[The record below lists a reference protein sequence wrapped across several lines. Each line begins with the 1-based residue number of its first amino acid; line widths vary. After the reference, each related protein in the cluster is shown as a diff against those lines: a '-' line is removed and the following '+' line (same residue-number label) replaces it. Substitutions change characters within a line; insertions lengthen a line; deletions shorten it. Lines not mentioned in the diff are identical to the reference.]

1 MGFWGD
7 PVPAGAG
14 RDRKGGVMPGAD
26 GSFLAAIPAI
36 LLAVAAVLFTA
47 PALDA
52 ALRRDDGERLFWV
65 GFTGLLTGILAVAWA
80 GLAGTGAA
88 AATGLVLVAGSAAT
102 WIWLRR
108 RHRARKQARAE
119 RIWLKRLHGLDHR
132 REAVL
137 REWSSYE
144 LDPWKG
150 IEYPGLGDVRQAE
163 TSRLARAS
171 RDALAAQ
178 EVAQSLS
185 RETDALGAYAAAV
198 DRLEEAWQAARHA
211 ARRRAG

>member
-1 MGFWGD
+1 
-7 PVPAGAG
+7 
-14 RDRKGGVMPGAD
+14 MPGVD
-26 GSFLAAIPAI
+26 GSLLAAIPAI
-36 LLAVAAVLFTA
+36 LLAAAAVLFTA

-88 AATGLVLVAGSAAT
+88 AATGLLLVAGSAGA

-119 RIWLKRLHGLDHR
+119 RIWAKRLHGLDRR
-132 REAVL
+132 REAIL

-150 IEYPGLGDVRQAE
+150 VEYPGLGDVREAE

-178 EVAQSLS
+178 EAARVPSQETAALS
-185 RETDALGAYAAAV
+185 TYAAAV
-198 DRLEEAWQAARHA
+198 DRLEEAWEAARHA

>member
-1 MGFWGD
+1 
-7 PVPAGAG
+7 
-14 RDRKGGVMPGAD
+14 MPGVD
-26 GSFLAAIPAI
+26 GSLLAAIPAI
-36 LLAVAAVLFTA
+36 LLAAAAVLFTA

-88 AATGLVLVAGSAAT
+88 AVTGLVLVAGSAAAS
-102 WIWLRR
+102 IWLRR
-108 RHRARKQARAE
+108 RHRARKLARAE
-119 RIWLKRLHGLDHR
+119 RIWAKRLHGLDLR

-150 IEYPGLGDVRQAE
+150 VEYPGLGDVREAE

-171 RDALAAQ
+171 RDALTAQEAAQ
-178 EVAQSLS
+178 SPS
-185 RETDALGAYAAAV
+185 REPAALGTYAAAV
-198 DRLEEAWQAARHA
+198 DRLEEAWEAARHA

>member
-1 MGFWGD
+1 
-7 PVPAGAG
+7 
-14 RDRKGGVMPGAD
+14 MPGLD

-36 LLAVAAVLFTA
+36 LLAVAAVLVSV
-47 PALDA
+47 PALDT

-80 GLAGTGAA
+80 GMAGTGAA
-88 AATGLVLVAGSAAT
+88 AATGLVLVAGSAAA

-119 RIWLKRLHGLDHR
+119 RIFAKRLHSLDRR

-150 IEYPGLGDVRQAE
+150 LEYPGLGDVRQAE

-171 RDALAAQ
+171 RDALTAQEAAQ
-178 EVAQSLS
+178 APS
-185 RETDALGAYAAAV
+185 REASALGTYAAAV
-198 DRLEEAWQAARHA
+198 DRLEEAWEAARHA